1 MNYRKEIDGLRAVAV
16 LPVLLYHA
24 GFHSFSGG
32 FVGVDVFFVISG
44 FLITGI
50 ILQAL
55 STGQFSLL
63 DFYERRARRILPA
76 LFVVMLVALLVSWWL
91 LPAKD
96 MKSFS
101 SALVAVSVFASN
113 ILFRITTNY
122 FDATSDLNPLI
133 HTWSLS
139 VEEQYYMLF
148 PLLVCWLWKR
158 QKPWLFPTLLI
169 LFVLS
174 LVYAHTHVIPQP
186 VKTFFLLPSRTWEL
200 LLGAMAAT
208 WLFSH
213 GQPRL
218 PIMVQQMLALLG
230 LTLIIASVWLFDDH
244 VPTPSLYTL
253 APTLGAM
260 CLLVFATGETWI
272 GKWLGQRWLVGIGLI
287 SYSAYLWHQPLFALA
302 RHALIEELTVVKYLS
317 LIVVSLMLAYFSW
330 KYIETP
336 FRNRQRIS
344 RRQLITCTVGAAVFF
359 ISVGL
364 AGFFS
369 KGFAFR
375 LSPEKAVF
383 LDYFENAMP
392 QMRYFQR
399 AGILQAYRIQCDFYD
414 IEKSK
419 LGESTSQPVAQIAEE
434 CYLPDPNKA
443 HRVMLWGDSHAQHLY
458 GGLSQ
463 HIGKDWQI
471 LQVASSGCT
480 PKLQFKQ
487 NPDDYCDTSNW
498 FAWQT
503 MLKAKPEVVVI
514 AQNKQHQPDILEKIA
529 ATLHAHGVKRVLLV
543 GPGPHWRRDLPKLVT
558 YWLWKST
565 PQRTLF
571 GVDTHY
577 MVHDQ
582 HMQKVFAHSPSLEYV
597 SMMDTF
603 CNHSGCLVYVGADRL
618 TGLTTW
624 DYGHLTPAASNYFAE
639 QRLALAIQQSTD
651 SLVQSSAR
659 P

>member
-24 GFHSFSGG
+24 GFQHFSGG

-55 STGQFSLL
+55 RAQQFSLI

-76 LFVVMLVALLVSWWL
+76 LYVVMLFTLVVSWWL

-158 QKPWLFPTLLI
+158 QPRWLLPALLT
-169 LFVLS
+169 LFVVS
-174 LVYAHTHVIPQP
+174 LTYAQTHVVPQP

-200 LLGAMAAT
+200 LIGAIAAT
-208 WLFSH
+208 WLFEF

-218 PIMVQQMLALLG
+218 PHLVRQSLALLG
-230 LTLIIASVWLFDDH
+230 LVLILASVCWFDDH
-244 VPTPSLYTL
+244 VPAPSLYTL
-253 APTLGAM
+253 APTLGAA
-260 CLLVFATGETWI
+260 CLLVFATQQTWV
-272 GKWLGQRWLVGIGLI
+272 GQLLAQRWLVGIGLI
-287 SYSAYLWHQPLFALA
+287 SYSTYLWHQPLFAFA
-302 RHALIEELTVVKYLS
+302 RHAIIDTLSPLTFLS
-317 LIVVSLMLAYFSW
+317 LILASFLLAYFSW

-344 RRQLITCTVGAAVFF
+344 RRQLIQCTVSAAALF
-359 ISVGL
+359 IAIGL

-375 LSPEKAVF
+375 LAPEKAAF

-399 AGILQAYRIQCDFYD
+399 ANILQTYRIQCDFYD

-419 LGESTSQPVAQIAEE
+419 LGESTSQPVAKIAEE
-434 CYLPDPNKA
+434 CYQPDRLKT

-458 GGLSQ
+458 GGLSHHLAQ
-463 HIGKDWQI
+463 DWQI

-480 PKLQFKQ
+480 PKLQFSQ

-514 AQNKQHQPDILEKIA
+514 AQNKQHQPDTLIA
-529 ATLHAHGVKRVLLV
+529 IAQALHAHGVKRVLLV
-543 GPGPHWRRDLPKLVT
+543 GPSPHWRRDLPKLVT
-558 YWLWKST
+558 YWLWDNT
-565 PQRTLF
+565 PERTHF
-571 GVDTHY
+571 GVDPHY
-577 MVHDQ
+577 IARDQ
-582 HMQKVFAHSPSLEYV
+582 QMQQVFSQQAALEYI

-603 CNHSGCLVYVGADRL
+603 CNTAGCLVYVGTDKQS
-618 TGLTTW
+618 GLTTW
-624 DYGHLTPAASNYFAE
+624 DYGHLTSAASDFFAQ
-639 QRLALAIQQSTD
+639 QRLANAITQSTTSAA
-651 SLVQSSAR
+651 SLK